1 MILEPIKPKV
11 LGLRTIPN
19 VDRQLEK
26 DLNLQ
31 PHHRSIGI
39 ITCTADD
46 SLYAALDAA
55 TKAAEVDVVYAKS
68 FYAGS
73 AHASGPLSG
82 EIIGILAATDEEIV
96 ASGISAALDY
106 LEQYAW
112 FYFADE
118 AAKLAFFP
126 HVIQSVGRYLA
137 SQWPIYQLAHQ
148 WPLIAPPI
156 EATIGIDAALKAAEV
171 QLNVFYGLH
180 RKPTMEA
187 AF

>member
-106 LEQYAW
+106 LEKYAW

-118 AAKLAFFP
+118 ASKTGVFP
-126 HVIQSVGRYLA
+126 TCYPVGWA
-137 SQWPIYQLAHQ
+137 I
-148 WPLIAPPI
+148 
-156 EATIGIDAALKAAEV
+156 
-171 QLNVFYGLH
+171 FGLSGRCTSWH
-180 RKPTMEA
+180 TNGLFDCPTY
-187 AF
+187 